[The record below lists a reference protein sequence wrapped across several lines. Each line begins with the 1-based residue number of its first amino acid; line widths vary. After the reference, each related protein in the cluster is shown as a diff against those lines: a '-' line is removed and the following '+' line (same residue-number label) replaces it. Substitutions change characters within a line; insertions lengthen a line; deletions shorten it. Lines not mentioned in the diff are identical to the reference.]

1 MSDHNCTTC
10 RTRAA
15 HILALE
21 QEIALLYAAA
31 QQATRENLEMRKR
44 LQSWADDFSP
54 ADTPEELPRG
64 LASAGEQGD
73 GGAAHLKKRGPT
85 TDKLPGAPAGPHNN

>member
-1 MSDHNCTTC
+1 MTEGTC
-10 RTRAA
+10 YKCATANKR
-15 HILALE
+15 IEALE
-21 QEIALLYAAA
+21 VEIGLLYAAA
-31 QQATRENLEMRKR
+31 QQATRENFEMRKR

-85 TDKLPGAPAGPHNN
+85 TDKLPGAPTRPHNN

>member
-21 QEIALLYAAA
+21 QEIALLYTAA
-31 QQATRENLEMRKR
+31 QKATRENLELRKR
-44 LQSWADDFSP
+44 LQSWADN
-54 ADTPEELPRG
+54 AV
-64 LASAGEQGD
+64 
-73 GGAAHLKKRGPT
+73 K
-85 TDKLPGAPAGPHNN
+85 PAGGTN